1 MKKKLLFLC
10 TGNSCRSQMAEGYG
24 KLFLSDIVDVYS
36 AGTEKHG
43 LNPYMLEVMEE
54 DGVNMDGHYS
64 KTLEELG
71 DIDFDFVITLCG
83 DAYEN
88 CPAYLKKA
96 FVFHKGF
103 KDPAKADGSEEEVLS
118 EFRRIR
124 DLIKDFV
131 KNELPSIIQEKIKNE
146 KP

>member
-24 KLFLSDIVDVYS
+24 KLFLGDMVDVYS

-43 LNPYMLEVMEE
+43 LNPYMLKVMEE
-54 DGVNMDGHYS
+54 DGVNMSGHYS
-64 KTLEELG
+64 KTLNELG

-83 DAYEN
+83 DAHEN

-103 KDPAKADGSEEEVLS
+103 KDPAKAEGNIEEILS
-118 EFRRIR
+118 EFRKVR
-124 DLIKDFV
+124 DLIKNFV
-131 KNELPSIIQEKIKNE
+131 KGELRMIIQEE
-146 KP
+146 L